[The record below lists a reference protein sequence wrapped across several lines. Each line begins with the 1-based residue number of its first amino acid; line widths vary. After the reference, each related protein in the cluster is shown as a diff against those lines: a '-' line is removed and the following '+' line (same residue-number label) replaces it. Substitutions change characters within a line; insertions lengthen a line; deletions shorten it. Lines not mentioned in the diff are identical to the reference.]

1 MTIPVLRDSVAAID
15 ASELTPD
22 SSQDWA
28 NYAAGVRFLALRSL
42 GDEHAA
48 EDVAQETILR
58 ALRTT
63 IDANNA
69 AIRDPAAFIHGIA
82 KHVIA
87 DALRRKYQTLSLEVS
102 ETIPATDNDVLDS
115 IISDEERTR
124 VRLAIRK
131 LPTSERSLLVMS
143 FVRGMS
149 SPEIAE
155 RLGESAELIR
165 KRKSRA
171 VQRLRAAFFAI

>member
-1 MTIPVLRDSVAAID
+1 MTIPVLRDSVVAID
-15 ASELTPD
+15 ANDLTPD
-22 SSQDWA
+22 SSQGWA
-28 NYAAGVRFLALRSL
+28 NYAAGVRFLALRAL
-42 GDEHAA
+42 GDGDAA
-48 EDVAQETILR
+48 DDVAQETILR

-63 IDANNA
+63 IDANKA
-69 AIRDPAAFIHGIA
+69 VIRDPAAFIHGIA
-82 KHVIA
+82 RHVIA
-87 DALRRKYQTLSLEVS
+87 DALRRKYQTLSLEIA
-102 ETIPATDNDVLDS
+102 ETIPATEGDALDAMV
-115 IISDEERTR
+115 SDEERTR

-131 LPTSERSLLVMS
+131 LPPSERSLLVMS

-171 VQRLRAAFFAI
+171 VQRLRSVFFAN

>member
-1 MTIPVLRDSVAAID
+1 MTIPVLGDSVAATGAND
-15 ASELTPD
+15 LTPY

-28 NYAAGVRFLALRSL
+28 NYAAGVRFLALRAL
-42 GDEHAA
+42 GDEDAA
-48 EDVAQETILR
+48 DDIAQETILR

-63 IDANNA
+63 IDANKA

-82 KHVIA
+82 KHIIA
-87 DALRRKYQTLSLEVS
+87 DALRRKYQTLSLEVA
-102 ETIPATDNDVLDS
+102 ETIPAADGDVLDAMV
-115 IISDEERTR
+115 SDEERSR

-131 LPTSERSLLVMS
+131 LPPSERSLLVMS

-171 VQRLRAAFFAI
+171 VERLRAAFFAN